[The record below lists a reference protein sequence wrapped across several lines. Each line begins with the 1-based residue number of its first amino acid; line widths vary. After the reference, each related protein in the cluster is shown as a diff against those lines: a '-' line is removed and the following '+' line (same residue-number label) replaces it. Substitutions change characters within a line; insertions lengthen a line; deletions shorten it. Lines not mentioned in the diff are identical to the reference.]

1 MTCDFK
7 TKTVIFSTQLLD
19 NDREFTT
26 LIEFKKTIL
35 RRLNSPVLLN
45 VNYEVQSVVE
55 LDL

>member
-1 MTCDFK
+1 MTCDLK
-7 TKTVIFSTQLLD
+7 TKTVIFSTQLP
-19 NDREFTT
+19 NYDREFTT
-26 LIEFKKTIL
+26 VIEFEKTML